1 MSNHDVAFVPLGT
14 GYHQS
19 MDLHA
24 VGRAVDTGLL
34 AEALIYYDRV
44 LIHVDN
50 PVQFSKLITL
60 LMSQGLTAANIT
72 ALFRAGV
79 LGVYNF
85 AFTTNP
91 YVDFV
96 SPDSVQIHGLY
107 NIQDQT
113 MLKPRSFFKRFLE
126 FEPLRDAFENTAQFD
141 RFVASLEGRV
151 IEVKADEI
159 AGTAIDNA
167 YGDFLNPDR
176 SALMAQ
182 ELVNEIYR
190 IKSMGKPPK
199 ISVNVREVIDGH
211 FLVEWNIPLNRL
223 PAVELETNIKA
234 AITLP
239 LSTAAEGNKYIW
251 ASDRLKCDL
260 YVSRPI
266 SVLIGDKLFE
276 SAETAVRAKI
286 RNRNVIEELEA
297 RVEFPDL
304 RRYVNLDK
312 IRFPQVL
319 QIRDK
324 SKKFR
329 DWLQSE
335 ADRDR
340 DAIIA
345 YHTEVARASGFTNI
359 ARKGLK
365 LFGVLAGAA
374 TGAAV
379 IGEPA
384 IGAAIGAAGGAAI
397 QAGAEEAVKYLFDLG
412 ADLGANW
419 RPVVFGQWY
428 SAKIAKLLAEQASD

>member
-126 FEPLRDAFENTAQFD
+126 FDPLRQAFESTAQFD
-141 RFVASLEGRV
+141 RFVASLEGHV

-167 YGDFLNPDR
+167 YGDFLNPER
-176 SALMAQ
+176 CALMAQ
-182 ELVNEIYR
+182 EIVNEIYR

-199 ISVNVREVIDGH
+199 ISVNV
-211 FLVEWNIPLNRL
+211 
-223 PAVELETNIKA
+223 
-234 AITLP
+234 
-239 LSTAAEGNKYIW
+239 
-251 ASDRLKCDL
+251 
-260 YVSRPI
+260 
-266 SVLIGDKLFE
+266 
-276 SAETAVRAKI
+276 
-286 RNRNVIEELEA
+286 
-297 RVEFPDL
+297 
-304 RRYVNLDK
+304 
-312 IRFPQVL
+312 
-319 QIRDK
+319 
-324 SKKFR
+324 
-329 DWLQSE
+329 
-335 ADRDR
+335 
-340 DAIIA
+340 
-345 YHTEVARASGFTNI
+345 
-359 ARKGLK
+359 
-365 LFGVLAGAA
+365 
-374 TGAAV
+374 
-379 IGEPA
+379 
-384 IGAAIGAAGGAAI
+384 
-397 QAGAEEAVKYLFDLG
+397 
-412 ADLGANW
+412 
-419 RPVVFGQWY
+419 
-428 SAKIAKLLAEQASD
+428 

>member
-1 MSNHDVAFVPLGT
+1 MSNHDVTFVPLAT

-19 MDLHA
+19 MDLFA
-24 VGRAVDTGLL
+24 AGRSVDTGLL

-50 PVQFSKLITL
+50 PVQFSQLIAL
-60 LMSQGLTAANIT
+60 LMQQGLSAANIT

-113 MLKPRSFFKRFLE
+113 MLEPNSFFKRFLE
-126 FEPLRDAFENTAQFD
+126 FQPLRQSFENSAQFD

-159 AGTAIDNA
+159 AATAIDNA
-167 YGDFLNPDR
+167 YGDFLNPER

-199 ISVNVREVIDGH
+199 VSVNVREVIDGH
-211 FLVEWNIPLNRL
+211 FLVEWNIPLNQL

-234 AITLP
+234 AVTLP

-251 ASDRLKCDL
+251 ATDRLRCDL

-276 SAETAVRAKI
+276 SAETAVRSRV

-304 RRYVNLDK
+304 RRYVNLDRIK
-312 IRFPQVL
+312 FPQVL

-329 DWLQSE
+329 EWLQSE

-359 ARKGLK
+359 ARRGLK
-365 LFGVLAGAA
+365 IFGVLS
-374 TGAAV
+374 GAAV
-379 IGEPA
+379 GAALVAEPA
-384 IGAAIGAAGGAAI
+384 VGAAIGAAGGAAVH
-397 QAGAEEAVKYLFDLG
+397 AGAEEAVKYLFDLG
-412 ADLGANW
+412 ADLGADW
-419 RPVVFGQWY
+419 KPVVFGEWY
-428 SAKIAKLLAEQASD
+428 SGKIAKLLKQNS

>member
-1 MSNHDVAFVPLGT
+1 MSNHDVTFVPLAT

-19 MDLHA
+19 MDLFA
-24 VGRAVDTGLL
+24 AGRSVDTGLL

-50 PVQFSKLITL
+50 PVQFSQLIAL
-60 LMSQGLTAANIT
+60 LMQQGLSAANIT

-91 YVDFV
+91 YVDFI

-113 MLKPRSFFKRFLE
+113 MLEPNSFFKRFLE
-126 FEPLRDAFENTAQFD
+126 FEPLRQSFENSAQFD

-151 IEVKADEI
+151 IEVKADDI

-167 YGDFLNPDR
+167 YGDFLNPER

-190 IKSMGKPPK
+190 IKSMGKPPQV
-199 ISVNVREVIDGH
+199 SVTVREVIDGH
-211 FLVEWNIPLNRL
+211 FLVEWNIPLNQL
-223 PAVELETNIKA
+223 PAIELETNIKA
-234 AITLP
+234 AVTLP
-239 LSTAAEGNKYIW
+239 LSTAAEGNKFIW
-251 ASDRLKCDL
+251 ATDRLKCDL

-276 SAETAVRAKI
+276 SAETAVRSRI

-312 IRFPQVL
+312 IKFPQVL

-329 DWLQSE
+329 EWLQSE

-359 ARKGLK
+359 ARRGLK
-365 LFGVLAGAA
+365 IFGVL

-379 IGEPA
+379 GAALVGEPA
-384 IGAAIGAAGGAAI
+384 VGAVIGAAGGAAI
-397 QAGAEEAVKYLFDLG
+397 QAGAEEGVKYLFDLG
-412 ADLGANW
+412 ADLGADW
-419 RPVVFGQWY
+419 KPVVFGEWY
-428 SAKIAKLLAEQASD
+428 SGKIAKLLKQAS

>member
-1 MSNHDVAFVPLGT
+1 
-14 GYHQS
+14 
-19 MDLHA
+19 MDLFA
-24 VGRAVDTGLL
+24 AGRSVDTGLL

-50 PVQFSKLITL
+50 PVQFSQLIAL
-60 LMSQGLTAANIT
+60 LMQQGLSAANIT

-113 MLKPRSFFKRFLE
+113 MLEPNSFFKRFLE
-126 FEPLRDAFENTAQFD
+126 FQPLRQSFENSAQFD

-159 AGTAIDNA
+159 AATAIDNA
-167 YGDFLNPDR
+167 YGDFLNPER

-199 ISVNVREVIDGH
+199 VSVNVREVIDGH
-211 FLVEWNIPLNRL
+211 FLVEWNIPLNQL

-234 AITLP
+234 AVTLP

-251 ASDRLKCDL
+251 ATDRLRCDL

-276 SAETAVRAKI
+276 SAETAVRSRV

-304 RRYVNLDK
+304 RRYVNLDRIK
-312 IRFPQVL
+312 FPQVL

-329 DWLQSE
+329 EWLQSE

-359 ARKGLK
+359 ARRGLK
-365 LFGVLAGAA
+365 IFGVLS
-374 TGAAV
+374 GAAV
-379 IGEPA
+379 GAALVAEPA
-384 IGAAIGAAGGAAI
+384 VGAAIGAAGGAAVH
-397 QAGAEEAVKYLFDLG
+397 AGAEEAVKYLFDLG
-412 ADLGANW
+412 ADLGADW
-419 RPVVFGQWY
+419 KPVVFGEWY
-428 SAKIAKLLAEQASD
+428 SGKIAKLLKQNS